1 MNNVRLLIIFVMGL
15 LFSGLSLQ
23 AQSETYMPRHADE
36 WMERPLRGAV
46 VELSWLGGGE
56 DYEPIAG
63 YIPSTEDFEQ
73 LRDLG
78 ANIVVLYV
86 QQTWTMEAPYEAIP
100 EEIELLE
107 QTLDN
112 IGDILPVVVGIR
124 NGPGRNEMMPNY
136 DEVLLETNIY
146 NSEAARDAYIAML
159 SDTVSRF
166 EDYESIIA
174 WEPMVEPTPQDYFG
188 DEFLYE
194 DDSVIPPMPEGMA
207 WWNDIAERSI
217 EAIRDVDPD
226 VTIVLEPIAFGGV
239 PGFIGW
245 EAFDDDNIV
254 YSLHQYDPFE
264 YTHQFQ
270 RDLDVNPFI
279 EYPYYSDIEF
289 AEVNAEWIVNYFEP
303 VYTFQDTYDVPIFVG
318 EWGIIRWVPNG
329 EQFLRD
335 QLIVFEERAWSN
347 AFYAWYD
354 GVWDGSGF
362 ELQLGVERQNFSEPD
377 YNNPIFAPVLENWQL
392 NIESQ

>member
-1 MNNVRLLIIFVMGL
+1 MNKLRLLSIIVMGL

-23 AQSETYMPRHADE
+23 AQSDPYMPRHADE
-36 WMERPLRGAV
+36 WMDNPLRGAV

-56 DYEPIAG
+56 DYEPSAG
-63 YIPSTEDFEQ
+63 YVPSTEDFEQ

-78 ANIVVLYV
+78 ANVVVIYV

-100 EEIELLE
+100 EEIALLE

-112 IGDILPVVVGIR
+112 LGDILPAVIGIR

-146 NSEAARDAYIAML
+146 NSEEARDAYIEML

-166 EDYESIIA
+166 DDYDSIIA

-188 DEFLYE
+188 TEFLYE
-194 DDSVIPPMPEGMA
+194 DGDVIPPMPEGMA

-270 RDLDVNPFI
+270 RDLEADPFI
-279 EYPYYSDIEF
+279 VYPYYSDIEY
-289 AEVNAEWIVNYFEP
+289 AEVNADWFEDYFEP
-303 VYTFQDTYDVPIFVG
+303 VFTFQDSYNVPIFVG

-329 EQFLRD
+329 EQFLSD
-335 QLIVFEERAWSN
+335 QLAVFEDRGWSN

-362 ELQLGVERQNFSEPD
+362 ELQLGTDRQNYDEPD
-377 YNNPIFAPVLENWQL
+377 YENPVFAPVISNWSL
-392 NIESQ
+392 NQN